1 MALISGL
8 VLLVLAIGLIIVAR
22 PQDGEPARF
31 LRYWPVGQAYVMGV
45 LIAAVTGITM
55 VISSVAE

>member
-8 VLLVLAIGLIIVAR
+8 ALIAFAIGLLVVAR
-22 PQDGEPARF
+22 PRGGEPARF

-45 LIAAVTGITM
+45 IIAAVTGITM
-55 VISSVAE
+55 VISSAAG